1 MKSIQ
6 VVVLLLC
13 LSVPISL
20 VRASAASAEE
30 PKPAESSLSEVV
42 VSGTRLATGAESPT
56 PVLEAPT
63 TVLQLAA
70 PGNLAD
76 ALNQLPQFL
85 DSNSPTRYTNNGNN
99 SVSGNFLNLRGVGAM
114 RSLVLLDGQRVVPTT
129 AGDSTQVWVGSVD
142 ADTLPQLL
150 IKRVDI
156 VTAGASAAYGSDALS
171 GVVNFIL
178 DKNFTGFK
186 GVAQGGE
193 STHGDDGSYRVGAAF
208 GTEFAE
214 EKGHVEFSIER
225 YHSNGIPDRSD
236 RPAGRP
242 VYISAGAGTAAD
254 PIHTVAGA
262 RFSIMTD
269 GGFAMSG
276 PFAGQ
281 QFLPDGELA
290 PFNAGVPLTS
300 TGPYQIGGDGAYI
313 HQQSLAEALQTTQA
327 FARLSYR
334 VTDRL
339 NTYAQLSYSD
349 NRNDYNNLT
358 NFSFPGM
365 LTVFSGNAFL
375 TPGEQQQ
382 LTATNTDSISVARF
396 YPEVGPMNI
405 TSSVRTLSATAGMDA
420 DLGRGWTLDAH
431 YTYGRSNFDSLGNN
445 FFETQRF
452 YAAVDAVRDSA
463 GSIVCRVTLTNPGLY
478 PGCVPF
484 DALGEGAAS
493 TAAVA
498 YVTGQSMYAIRNEM
512 NDVALN
518 IRGNPFSLWA
528 GPVAFASGLEVRDQ
542 SLLQT
547 SNSGA
552 QADTTGLRGD
562 GQSGDFFIGN
572 AGTADGSES
581 TKEVYAETDVPLLA
595 RLPLAKAL
603 NINGAV
609 RYADYSITGHA
620 VTWKAGL
627 VYQPYNDLRVRI
639 TRSSDF
645 RAPSLYD
652 LFAGSLTNPTILDDP
667 HTGVS
672 EILPG
677 VKGGNRNLLPETGN
691 TITGGF
697 VYQPQWLQGF
707 SGSIDYYRLRITNLI
722 TTLGADRIAILCE
735 QAGGTGAYC
744 DLVHRP
750 LPWTDT
756 SPANFPTSVSTPSV
770 NAAFA
775 SVSGVD
781 FDFSYRRTV
790 PRGMLSARAVASYL
804 ARFEDQDYPGGAILE
819 SAGLITHASDDALS
833 HPRWHGALNM
843 TYNAGAFTAFVQE
856 QFIGTGDRGNT
867 SLGIFSPG
875 QDGQGGGG
883 QVYAKPK
890 VPAVFYTDVTLS
902 YDIAMASGQ
911 VSLFTTVNNLF
922 DKQPPIIP
930 RASLPQ
936 LDYPTIPYVYD
947 VIGRY
952 MTAGVRVRF

>member
-1 MKSIQ
+1 MKIIPT
-6 VVVLLLC
+6 VVLLC
-13 LSVPISL
+13 LTAPLSSVWAP
-20 VRASAASAEE
+20 RAFGQQPQSDQ
-30 PKPAESSLSEVV
+30 SSLSEVV
-42 VSGTRLATGAESPT
+42 VSGTRLATNGAESPT
-56 PVLEAPT
+56 PVLQAT
-63 TVLQLAA
+63 MTDLQLAA
-70 PGNLAD
+70 PSNLAD
-76 ALNQLPQFL
+76 GLNQLPQFL

-99 SVSGNFLNLRGVGAM
+99 SVAGNFLNLRGVGAM

-178 DKNFTGFK
+178 DKNFNGLK

-193 STHGDDGSYRVGAAF
+193 STHGDDGSYRVGSAF
-208 GTEFAE
+208 GTGFARE
-214 EKGHVEFSIER
+214 NGHFEFSIER
-225 YHSNGIPDRSD
+225 FHSNGIPDRSA

-242 VYISAGAGTAAD
+242 VYISAGAGTPAD
-254 PIHTVAGA
+254 PIHTVSGA

-313 HQQSLAEALQTTQA
+313 HQQSLVEALQTTQA
-327 FARLSYR
+327 FARLSYQI
-334 VTDRL
+334 TDRL
-339 NTYAQLSYSD
+339 NTYAQASYSD
-349 NRNDYNNLT
+349 NRNSYNNLT
-358 NFSFPGM
+358 SFSFPGM
-365 LTVFSGNAFL
+365 LTIFSGNAFL
-375 TPGEQQQ
+375 APGEQQQ
-382 LTATNTDSISVARF
+382 LTATNTDSFGLARF
-396 YPEVGPMNI
+396 YPEVGPMSI
-405 TSSVRTLSATAGMDA
+405 TSSVRTLSATTGLEA
-420 DLGRGWTLDAH
+420 DLGRGWSLDAH
-431 YTYGRSNFDSLGNN
+431 YTYGRSNFDSVGNN
-445 FFETQRF
+445 FFDTQRF
-452 YAAVDAVRDSA
+452 YAAVDAVRDPA
-463 GSIVCRVTLTNPGLY
+463 GNIVCRVALTNPGLY
-478 PGCVPF
+478 AGCVPF

-498 YVTGQSMYAIRNEM
+498 YVTGQSIYAIRNEM
-512 NDVALN
+512 NDIALN
-518 IRGNPFSLWA
+518 ITGAPVSLWA
-528 GPVAFASGLEVRDQ
+528 GPVAFASGIELRDQ

-547 SNSGA
+547 SNSGSP
-552 QADTTGLRGD
+552 ADRTGLRGD
-562 GQSGDFFIGN
+562 GQSGEFFIGN

-595 RLPLAKAL
+595 HAPLVRAL
-603 NINGAV
+603 NLNGAV
-609 RYADYSITGHA
+609 RYADYSISGHA

-627 VYQPYNDLRVRI
+627 VYQPYSDLRLRV

-672 EILPG
+672 AILPG
-677 VKGGNRNLLPETGN
+677 VKGGNRNLLPESGN
-691 TITGGF
+691 TFTAGF

-707 SGSIDYYRLRITNLI
+707 SGSIDYYHLRITNLI
-722 TTLGADRIAILCE
+722 TTLGADRIALLCE
-735 QAGGTGAYC
+735 QAGGTGPYC
-744 DLVHRP
+744 ELVHRP
-750 LPWTDT
+750 LPWSDT
-756 SPANFPTSVSTPSV
+756 SAGNFPTSVSTPSV

-775 SVSGVD
+775 SVRGVD
-781 FDFSYRRTV
+781 FDFNYRRSV
-790 PRGMLSARAVASYL
+790 PRGMLLARAVASYL
-804 ARFEDQDYPGGAILE
+804 ASFEDQDYPGGPILE

-833 HPRWHGALNM
+833 HPRWHGALSL

-883 QVYAKPK
+883 QVYAEPK
-890 VPAVFYTDVTLS
+890 VPAVFYTDLTLS
-902 YDIAMASGQ
+902 YDIAVASGQ
-911 VSLFTTVNNLF
+911 MSFFTTVNNLF

-952 MTAGVRVRF
+952 ITAGVRVRF